1 MTLKIGGGY
10 IWKNGKPQ
18 KDREIKSFAVGD
30 LWNMTVQCICRYMYM
45 IGYLTSKLLVYKR
58 FLGDSG
64 LDGWFGEV
72 YECFFLA
79 KYIWRATV
87 DLFC

>member
-1 MTLKIGGGY
+1 
-10 IWKNGKPQ
+10 
-18 KDREIKSFAVGD
+18 
-30 LWNMTVQCICRYMYM
+30 MYM
-45 IGYLTSKLLVYKR
+45 IGYLNSKLLVYKR

-72 YECFFLA
+72 YECFFLSMLYGKIHMFGRQNA
-79 KYIWRATV
+79 GHTTV